1 MSQVGLVHAD
11 VAIGNFSKSGIYVN
25 AVEEEKIINATGSSN
40 ILHVTAASKSG
51 YSNET
56 IHYLKHN
63 FLMREKT
70 DRDVW
75 LIGQDISVR
84 ASRETTNR

>member
-1 MSQVGLVHAD
+1 MALD
-11 VAIGNFSKSGIYVN
+11 DFSKSGIYVN
-25 AVEEEKIINATGSSN
+25 AVDEERIINATGNSN

-51 YSNET
+51 SSNET
-56 IHYLKHN
+56 IYYLKQN
-63 FLMREKT
+63 FVIREKT

-84 ASRETTNR
+84 GSKETTNR